1 MWFNVNWYFQ
11 CVHEIRSG
19 FNWDVGAGWSIGESD
34 LNGHFSDD
42 DDFNDG
48 VFLNFDL
55 QLGIEYNFSEVPL
68 QLSLDGRPEF
78 GIINDDFDMGY
89 GLGIRYTF

>member
-1 MWFNVNWYFQ
+1 M
-11 CVHEIRSG
+11 
-19 FNWDVGAGWSIGESD
+19 
-34 LNGHFSDD
+34 
-42 DDFNDG
+42 
-48 VFLNFDL
+48 FLNFDL